1 MAIFEI
7 KWLLKGWVQFA
18 KCKISNKSAL
28 NGINVMNTVFT
39 LNGII
44 QIFASVLDL
53 VNILEVYEAN

>member
-1 MAIFEI
+1 
-7 KWLLKGWVQFA
+7 
-18 KCKISNKSAL
+18 
-28 NGINVMNTVFT
+28 MNTVFT